1 MCGDFLF
8 REKMK
13 YFVYLLLSQEGYHY
27 IGHTPDLD
35 RRLSEHNSHT
45 NHSTKHGNNWKIIYT
60 EELSSRSEAMKR
72 EKWLKSGVG
81 REWAKKNI
89 KEWSPPKAE

>member
-1 MCGDFLF
+1 
-8 REKMK
+8 MK

-60 EELSSRSEAMKR
+60 E
-72 EKWLKSGVG
+72 
-81 REWAKKNI
+81 
-89 KEWSPPKAE
+89 